1 MDPSFEVRSDQPFR
15 LHAFHTLAQLA
26 MDPDAR
32 LLKTLVDGVDLG
44 IHKSIEPSGTWP
56 LKQETQEPG
65 SNQFFSFDNNC
76 KSADTD
82 EETLGKL
89 IQKEIDG
96 GFVSELP
103 SMEAATALFGD
114 LFAIGKLGIATQQA
128 DKPRLVLDSTIS
140 GLNPASNKAVLEKYS
155 YPKLSDLQHS
165 FPSSTKNKYSVE
177 CGRQICA
184 QKDPGT
190 ETTSRPSSL
199 QI

>member
-1 MDPSFEVRSDQPFR
+1 MHDSLKHWWMVW
-15 LHAFHTLAQLA
+15 TLAFIKVLN
-26 MDPDAR
+26 PVVR
-32 LLKTLVDGVDLG
+32 G
-44 IHKSIEPSGTWP
+44 P

-65 SNQFFSFDNNC
+65 SNQFFSFDINC

-155 YPKLSDLQHS
+155 YPKLSDLQHC
-165 FPSSTKNKYSVE
+165 FPSSTKK
-177 CGRQICA
+177 QIFC
-184 QKDPGT
+184 
-190 ETTSRPSSL
+190 
-199 QI
+199 